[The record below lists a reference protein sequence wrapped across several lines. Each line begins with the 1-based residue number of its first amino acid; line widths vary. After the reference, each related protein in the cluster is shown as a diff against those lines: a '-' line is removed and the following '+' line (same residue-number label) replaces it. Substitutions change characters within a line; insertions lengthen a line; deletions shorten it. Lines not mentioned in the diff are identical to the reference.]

1 MKRIARLLVLALI
14 AMACVTAVA
23 IAAASPTVKTRGA
36 VAVTGTGAVL
46 GADVNPNGTQTGY
59 TFQYGLTPGY
69 GYTTASRSAGHGSKP
84 VLASSSV
91 AGLTPGTVYHYRI
104 AALNK
109 DGLAYGADRTFK
121 TSGHPP
127 ALPVT
132 GPPIGVLKTVATVT
146 GSVNP
151 EGQQTTAFFQYGL
164 SALYTAQTIPGPPL
178 PGVST
183 PEPVAVQL
191 TGLAPGK
198 LFHYRVGAAHGN
210 VVSFGSDQTFFTEP
224 SFKRTPR
231 MTTRTSPLHVVH
243 KPYVFKTSGS
253 LHGAGFIPAS
263 LRCTGNAA
271 VRYYDGKRRVAFALA
286 SVSPNCTF
294 STPVAFNKLIHHT
307 RTALRVVIQ
316 YRGNGYLNAVQ
327 RTDHVTLG

>member
-1 MKRIARLLVLALI
+1 MKRIARLLVLVLTAV
-14 AMACVTAVA
+14 ACATAVA
-23 IAAASPTVKTRGA
+23 IAAASPTVATRGA

-46 GADVNPNGTQTGY
+46 GASVNPNGTQTGY
-59 TFQYGLTPGY
+59 TFEYGLTPGY

-84 VLASSSV
+84 ILVTSSV
-91 AGLTPGTVYHYRI
+91 AGLTPGTVYHFRV

-109 DGLAYGADRTFK
+109 DGVAYGADRTFR

-132 GPPIGVLKTVATVT
+132 GPPIGVLKTVATLT

-178 PGVST
+178 PAVNA

-198 LFHYRVGAAHGN
+198 LFHYRVVAAHGN
-210 VVSFGSDQTFFTEP
+210 VLSAGADQTFFTEP

-231 MTTRTSPLHVVH
+231 MTTRTSPSVVVH
-243 KPYVFKTSGS
+243 KPYVFTTSGT

-263 LRCTGNAA
+263 LRCTGTVAI
-271 VRYYDGKRRVAFALA
+271 RYYDGKRRVAFAVA
-286 SVSPNCTF
+286 SVGPNCTF
-294 STPVAFNKLIHHT
+294 STPVPFNKLIRHT
-307 RTALRVVIQ
+307 RTALTVAIQ